1 MRAPVAA
8 LLLLIVLAVP
18 LHGQTDPSLRL
29 EGRVAPAVAQAVRA
43 IADSLAR
50 AGLPVQPLFRKALEG
65 GAKGIPPDRIIG
77 AVNSVASQLAQAAQ
91 ALRSA
96 RVSADPAAIE
106 AGGYAINAGL
116 SAGQVGELA
125 RAYRPPQS
133 IAASLQSAG
142 TLTALGVPAGQAVA
156 LVHQWMSAGR
166 SPEQVLLLPQQLQA
180 AMARGASPAQ
190 AASGLARGAPPGP
203 PGSPGASGGHPE
215 PPPHAQDR
223 SRRP

>member
-1 MRAPVAA
+1 VRAPAVA
-8 LLLLIVLAVP
+8 LLLVSVLAVP
-18 LHGQTDPSLRL
+18 LHSQTDPSLRL
-29 EGRVAPAVAQAVRA
+29 EGRVAPAVAEAVRA
-43 IADSLAR
+43 IADSVAR
-50 AGLPVQPLFRKALEG
+50 VGLPVQPLFRKALEG
-65 GAKGIPPDRIIG
+65 GAKGVPPNRIIA
-77 AVNSVASQLAQAAQ
+77 AVNTVAAQLALAAQ

-96 RVSADPAAIE
+96 KAPADPPAIE

-133 IAASLQSAG
+133 IAAALQSAG
-142 TLTALGVPAGQAVA
+142 TLTALGVPAQQAVS

-180 AMARGASPAQ
+180 AMAQGASPAQ
-190 AASGLARGAPPGP
+190 AASGIARGTPPA
-203 PGSPGASGGHPE
+203 SPGASGSHPE